1 MDTYCYPVACAL
13 WDSGVF
19 SRRTNFWLK
28 NIRKMKQVTL
38 FLVLLAFSLVGNAQP
53 FQIQKMKD
61 FSKISFKDW
70 QPDTSVFCGGSS
82 TYLRKGDDKVQILID
97 ERIKQ
102 IMFSSVVHPYGYVY
116 QYDVHSNKLI
126 KSTTFFYDMLVGKTY
141 HYGAN
146 GKITKEE
153 DWDAPYKISIDE
165 LKTICKQKFHLDL
178 MDVSLK
184 LDVRRANHQKPVYVI
199 CIPAPYRRGPEG
211 KYITLSADN
220 GTVLF
225 EKEIH
230 SKAEFKACLNE
241 IYGISE
247 E

>member
-1 MDTYCYPVACAL
+1 
-13 WDSGVF
+13 
-19 SRRTNFWLK
+19 
-28 NIRKMKQVTL
+28 MKQVTL

-102 IMFSSVVHPYGYVY
+102 IMFSSVVHPYRYVY

-165 LKTICKQKFHLDL
+165 LKLF
-178 MDVSLK
+178 
-184 LDVRRANHQKPVYVI
+184 AN
-199 CIPAPYRRGPEG
+199 R
-211 KYITLSADN
+211 N
-220 GTVLF
+220 F
-225 EKEIH
+225 
-230 SKAEFKACLNE
+230 
-241 IYGISE
+241 ISI
-247 E
+247 